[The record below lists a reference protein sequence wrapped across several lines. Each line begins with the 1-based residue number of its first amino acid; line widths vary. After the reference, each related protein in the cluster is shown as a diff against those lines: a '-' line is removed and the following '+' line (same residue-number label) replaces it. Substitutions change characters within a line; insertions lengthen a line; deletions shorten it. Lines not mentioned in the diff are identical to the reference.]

1 MSSMAIKKL
10 NKEKQLMNKIIIW
23 LLVFSMATKDS
34 NAVLPGA
41 VFVGTLAAT
50 IASLKMGHYY
60 QKKSVLKRQV
70 EHLELINSFK
80 QEDWQKF
87 RPYPHAA
94 KMVKELFKRR
104 DLSPKDFGFRWAK
117 KNEGWSFAAHSQLF
131 CFKES
136 TLSKVNNFL
145 CNQDPFRENV
155 ITIEGEQGDILSFTG
170 KEYCGLVRFII
181 GHEIQHACDS
191 QALKEIYN
199 SLNHIKVLIE
209 VELKLLKNE
218 KGYFGQNTLAE
229 FCENLDQLRIL
240 ESIEEEKKIKEIQPY
255 EKKADINA
263 SLNPDELR
271 IGAKWFT
278 WGYEQDIKLDAL
290 KWEYFYKH
298 EDEHPHPLERARYLR
313 ELADEFEERE
323 QEKQSQF
330 AQKYLVLPN

>member
-1 MSSMAIKKL
+1 
-10 NKEKQLMNKIIIW
+10 MNKIIIW

-104 DLSPKDFGFRWAK
+104 DLSPKDFGFRLD
-117 KNEGWSFAAHSQLF
+117 EDWSFSTSHQIF

-136 TLSKVNNFL
+136 ELGAVNELFLNQNFFSKSSV
-145 CNQDPFRENV
+145 E
-155 ITIEGEQGDILSFTG
+155 IECLKGKFIFSS
-170 KEYCGLVRFII
+170 KEYIGLVRFII
-181 GHEIQHACDS
+181 GHEIQHAFDS
-191 QALKEIYN
+191 RAIQDIRER
-199 SLNHIKVLIE
+199 LNHIKLLIK

-218 KGYFGQNTLAE
+218 KGYFSQDILSDCCAKLE
-229 FCENLDQLRIL
+229 QLRIL
-240 ESIEEEKKIKEIQPY
+240 EDMAKQEEIEEIRPY
-255 EKKADINA
+255 EKKADSNA
-263 SLNPDELR
+263 SLNPEELR
-271 IGAKWFT
+271 MGARYYQWL
-278 WGYEQDIKLDAL
+278 YEQHIKLDRL
-290 KWEYFYKH
+290 KSEYFYKH

-313 ELADEFEERE
+313 ELADEFEKRE